1 MMLEWQVEMHSWFD
15 ILQMKGTNKEFTT
28 KEKDHIL
35 NRAQIK
41 YVNEIL
47 QTKFLPSVK
56 ADEKDKIVY
65 SPTES
70 TISGEESIAP
80 LIMTD
85 LDVTANSLGVLSFA
99 NIENIAND
107 WLSQYLDYYPLSY
120 PTGTATYVEEEGAKI
135 LMILGIDM
143 WYSSGVDLHPRA
155 PVRYMVFYSWI
166 LFYFL

>member
-1 MMLEWQVEMHSWFD
+1 MTIVEMHSWFD
-15 ILQMKGTNKEFTT
+15 ILQMKGNNLEFTS

-85 LDVTANSLGVLSFA
+85 LDVTSNSLGVLSFA
-99 NIENIAND
+99 NR
-107 WLSQYLDYYPLSY
+107 
-120 PTGTATYVEEEGAKI
+120 YV
-135 LMILGIDM
+135 
-143 WYSSGVDLHPRA
+143 
-155 PVRYMVFYSWI
+155 VFKWSR
-166 LFYFL
+166 FTS